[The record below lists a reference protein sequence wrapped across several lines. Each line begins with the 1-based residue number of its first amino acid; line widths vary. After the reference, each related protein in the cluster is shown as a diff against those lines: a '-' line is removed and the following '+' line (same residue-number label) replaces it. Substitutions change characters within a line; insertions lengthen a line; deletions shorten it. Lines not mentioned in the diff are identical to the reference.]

1 VIADH
6 QARDGRVRGAALAV
20 VALGK
25 AGSGEMLPGSD
36 LDLLL
41 LYDHAPMQ
49 PAPVPYFIRLA
60 QRFNAALTAQGP
72 EGPLYKVDM
81 RLRPSGNQGPVA
93 VSLAAF
99 TRYHQTDSWTWER
112 LALCRARVLAA
123 TPGFRKT
130 VDAAIIA
137 ALCRA
142 APPETIR
149 HDAAAMRRKI
159 AAEFKPAGMFDVK
172 YRPGGM
178 IELAFIP
185 EALQLIA
192 RDPAMF
198 RPNTAAALRALGQAG
213 HLPTDDVAALIAADH
228 LWRTVQGI
236 SRITGLAIPGRAP
249 PIAML
254 APLLAATGTKDLDA
268 LAAAMDHAGAN
279 VQTCFNRYIEGT
291 AS

>member
-1 VIADH
+1 
-6 QARDGRVRGAALAV
+6 
-20 VALGK
+20 
-25 AGSGEMLPGSD
+25 
-36 LDLLL
+36 
-41 LYDHAPMQ
+41 MQ

-99 TRYHQTDSWTWER
+99 ARYHQSESWTWER

-137 ALCRA
+137 ALCRTE
-142 APPETIR
+142 PPATIR
-149 HDAAAMRRKI
+149 QDATAMRARI
-159 AAEFKPAGMFDVK
+159 ASEFKPAGIFDVR
-172 YRPGGM
+172 YRVGGM

-192 RDPAMF
+192 ADPALF
-198 RPNTAAALRALGQAG
+198 HPNTAAALRALGQAG
-213 HLPTDDVAALIAADH
+213 HLPPADVEALIAADH

-236 SRITGLAIPGRAP
+236 SRITGLSPHQAHP
-249 PIAML
+249 PAAML
-254 APLLAATGTKDLDA
+254 APLLAATGTADLDG
-268 LAAAMDHAGAN
+268 LAASMDHAGAS
-279 VQTCFNRYIEGT
+279 VRDCFNRHIEGS